1 MEAPPRKGGYPS
13 RQRRFGPAPL
23 ASFEDLPTDD
33 QDSSPEAPDTL
44 LPSSEVSTPQVE
56 GDFDSLATLT
66 PCGSLR
72 TANGSPCSPVA
83 PPAAGGPPALL
94 LEAPPPPE
102 ADSLLL
108 TPEGEPTRRKGSWTE
123 LFLRGR
129 SPQQRSTGTSPEPS
143 ATKGGFFSSLLKLG
157 GRKSPRSPSPH
168 SPSPVPAAPRL
179 SVTLHDDQPDGL
191 PDCQPNSKPHNEPDD
206 SQPDSRQPE
215 ISKAVDKAG
224 SNPRKQQDGSAC
236 NERPD
241 KSDVQPGSR
250 PVEQASSSSARKWQ
264 DSVAWNERL
273 DSVPSEPSAAR
284 PQDLEIG
291 GDPFDR
297 TCLLERA
304 CQSLAD
310 IPSASR
316 RGSRESPDGQLSSE
330 SELALDS
337 VLAKQSSQDEFETL
351 LAQDSVES
359 EDFLSSLS
367 SSSALAVPPPP
378 PPSRSPVPSRQQ
390 RLEVVT
396 IPIERPRS
404 TTPINIA
411 PLEAFLPVSP
421 EPCPPDKIRLF
432 LPGEQFTGRGP
443 RSPRRGSL
451 KSWLHFCEEGLQS
464 PRCRKR
470 STEDSSSSQ
479 TGGAAGGCCC
489 DCLLAPPPA
498 AGDAAPHPDCPC
510 DCHQR
515 SPGSSSLSSP
525 EHAS

>member
-1 MEAPPRKGGYPS
+1 MVVMAPLVRAVQVMAAPPKKGGYPS

-33 QDSSPEAPDTL
+33 QDSSPEARSPDTL
-44 LPSSEVSTPQVE
+44 VPSEVSTPQVE
-56 GDFDSLATLT
+56 GDVDSLVTLT
-66 PCGSLR
+66 PCGSVL
-72 TANGSPCSPVA
+72 TANGSPSSPVA
-83 PPAAGGPPALL
+83 PPL
-94 LEAPPPPE
+94 LEPPTPSG
-102 ADSLLL
+102 DSL
-108 TPEGEPTRRKGSWTE
+108 TPEEPTRRKGSWTE

-129 SPQQRSTGTSPEPS
+129 SPSRSSGTSPEP
-143 ATKGGFFSSLLKLG
+143 KGFFSSLLKLG

-168 SPSPVPAAPRL
+168 SPSPVPTAPRL
-179 SVTLHDDQPDGL
+179 SVTLHDEQPDGVPVSL
-191 PDCQPNSKPHNEPDD
+191 LNTQPESVPYN
-206 SQPDSRQPE
+206 QPDSLPHNLPDSLPHNQPDSLPCRKLENVPHNKQPE
-215 ISKAVDKAG
+215 SLPDSMPNKQPG
-224 SNPRKQQDGSAC
+224 SLPHNQPEGNPKKQQGGARKKQQDGV
-236 NERPD
+236 RD
-241 KSDVQPGSR
+241 
-250 PVEQASSSSARKWQ
+250 
-264 DSVAWNERL
+264 
-273 DSVPSEPSAAR
+273 EPCAR
-284 PQDLEIG
+284 PQDLDIS
-291 GDPFDR
+291 DPFDR
-297 TCLLERA
+297 SCLLERA

-316 RGSRESPDGQLSSE
+316 RGSRESPEQLSSE
-330 SELALDS
+330 SELALDA

-359 EDFLSSLS
+359 EEFLSVA
-367 SSSALAVPPPP
+367 SAVLAPP

-443 RSPRRGSL
+443 RSPRRSSL

-470 STEDSSSSQ
+470 SEDSQ
-479 TGGAAGGCCC
+479 AASCC
-489 DCLLAPPPA
+489 DCPGRETPQ
-498 AGDAAPHPDCPC
+498 PDCPC
-510 DCHQR
+510 DCHQQ

>member
-83 PPAAGGPPALL
+83 PPAPPPLL
-94 LEAPPPPE
+94 LEAPAAPAS
-102 ADSLLL
+102 ADSL
-108 TPEGEPTRRKGSWTE
+108 TPEEPTRRKGSWTE

-129 SPQQRSTGTSPEPS
+129 SPQRSTGTSPEPS
-143 ATKGGFFSSLLKLG
+143 TTTKGFFSSLLKLG

-191 PDCQPNSKPHNEPDD
+191 PDYQPNSKPHNEPDN
-206 SQPDSRQPE
+206 SQLDNRQPE
-215 ISKAVDKAG
+215 TSKPVEKTG
-224 SNPRKQQDGSAC
+224 SNPRKQQDGTSC

-241 KSDVQPGSR
+241 KPNPQPDNK
-250 PVEQASSSSARKWQ
+250 PVEKTSSNPRKWQ
-264 DSVAWNERL
+264 ESAAWNARL
-273 DSVPSEPSAAR
+273 DGVAHEPSAASR

-316 RGSRESPDGQLSSE
+316 RGSRESPDDQLSSE

-359 EDFLSSLS
+359 EEFLSSMS
-367 SSSALAVPPPP
+367 SSSALAVPSQPP

-470 STEDSSSSQ
+470 SEDSSSH
-479 TGGAAGGCCC
+479 TGGGVGAGCC
-489 DCLLAPPPA
+489 DCLATPA
-498 AGDAAPHPDCPC
+498 SGDATPHLPHPDCPC
-510 DCHQR
+510 DCHQQ

>member
-83 PPAAGGPPALL
+83 PPPLL
-94 LEAPPPPE
+94 LEAPPPPAS
-102 ADSLLL
+102 ADSL
-108 TPEGEPTRRKGSWTE
+108 TPEEPTRRKGSWTE

-129 SPQQRSTGTSPEPS
+129 SPQRSTGTSPEPTTT
-143 ATKGGFFSSLLKLG
+143 TKGFFSSLLKLG

-191 PDCQPNSKPHNEPDD
+191 PDYQPNSKPYNEPDNK
-206 SQPDSRQPE
+206 QPDNKQPVNRQPDA
-215 ISKAVDKAG
+215 SKPVEKTG
-224 SNPRKQQDGSAC
+224 SNPRKQQDGSAW

-241 KSDVQPGSR
+241 KLDTQPDSK
-250 PVEQASSSSARKWQ
+250 PVEQTSSNPGRKWQ
-264 DSVAWNERL
+264 DSAAWNERL
-273 DSVPSEPSAAR
+273 DAVPNEPSAAR

-316 RGSRESPDGQLSSE
+316 RGSRESPDDQLSSE

-359 EDFLSSLS
+359 EDFLSSIS
-367 SSSALAVPPPP
+367 SSSALTVPSQPP

-432 LPGEQFTGRGP
+432 LPGEQFTGRGQ

-470 STEDSSSSQ
+470 SEDSSSQ
-479 TGGAAGGCCC
+479 TGGGTGSAGCC
-489 DCLLAPPPA
+489 DCLPPA
-498 AGDAAPHPDCPC
+498 ATGGAGEPPHPHPDCPC
-510 DCHQR
+510 DCHQQ

>member
-1 MEAPPRKGGYPS
+1 MAAPPKKGGYPS

-33 QDSSPEAPDTL
+33 QDSSPEPRSPDTL
-44 LPSSEVSTPQVE
+44 IPSEVSTPQVE
-56 GDFDSLATLT
+56 GDVDSLVTLT
-66 PCGSLR
+66 PCGSSVL

-83 PPAAGGPPALL
+83 PPL
-94 LEAPPPPE
+94 LEAPAPPSTE
-102 ADSLLL
+102 SL
-108 TPEGEPTRRKGSWTE
+108 TPEEPQRRKGSWTE

-129 SPQQRSTGTSPEPS
+129 SPQRSSSGTSPEPT
-143 ATKGGFFSSLLKLG
+143 TKGFFSSLLKLG

-168 SPSPVPAAPRL
+168 SPSPVPTAPRL
-179 SVTLHDDQPDGL
+179 SVTLHDDQDGVPVDSLPNKVPESLPDSSMPNVTNKVAEKKPDKQLDRQPDGS
-191 PDCQPNSKPHNEPDD
+191 PSKKPEGNSKKRQSRTGGKKPDGAPDEP
-206 SQPDSRQPE
+206 
-215 ISKAVDKAG
+215 
-224 SNPRKQQDGSAC
+224 C
-236 NERPD
+236 
-241 KSDVQPGSR
+241 
-250 PVEQASSSSARKWQ
+250 
-264 DSVAWNERL
+264 
-273 DSVPSEPSAAR
+273 AR
-284 PQDLEIG
+284 PQDLEIN
-291 GDPFDR
+291 DPFDR
-297 TCLLERA
+297 TCLLERV

-316 RGSRESPDGQLSSE
+316 RGSRESPEQLSSE
-330 SELALDS
+330 SELTLDA

-359 EDFLSSLS
+359 EEFLSVA
-367 SSSALAVPPPP
+367 SAVAPP
-378 PPSRSPVPSRQQ
+378 PPSRSPVPTRQQ

-411 PLEAFLPVSP
+411 PIEAFLPVVSP

-443 RSPRRGSL
+443 RSPRRSSL

-464 PRCRKR
+464 PRSRKR
-470 STEDSSSSQ
+470 SEDSQ
-479 TGGAAGGCCC
+479 AAGCC
-489 DCLLAPPPA
+489 DCPSPEA
-498 AGDAAPHPDCPC
+498 AHSDCTC
-510 DCHQR
+510 DCHHH

>member
-1 MEAPPRKGGYPS
+1 M
-13 RQRRFGPAPL
+13 
-23 ASFEDLPTDD
+23 
-33 QDSSPEAPDTL
+33 
-44 LPSSEVSTPQVE
+44 
-56 GDFDSLATLT
+56 
-66 PCGSLR
+66 
-72 TANGSPCSPVA
+72 
-83 PPAAGGPPALL
+83 
-94 LEAPPPPE
+94 
-102 ADSLLL
+102 
-108 TPEGEPTRRKGSWTE
+108 
-123 LFLRGR
+123 
-129 SPQQRSTGTSPEPS
+129 
-143 ATKGGFFSSLLKLG
+143 
-157 GRKSPRSPSPH
+157 
-168 SPSPVPAAPRL
+168 PAAPRL

-191 PDCQPNSKPHNEPDD
+191 PDHQPNSKPHDEPNN
-206 SQPDSRQPE
+206 SQPE
-215 ISKAVDKAG
+215 ISKAVGKAS
-224 SNPRKQQDGSAC
+224 SNPKKQQDGRAC
-236 NERPD
+236 NEWPG
-241 KSDVQPGSR
+241 KPDVQPDGS
-250 PVEQASSSSARKWQ
+250 PRKWP
-264 DSVAWNERL
+264 DGGAWN
-273 DSVPSEPSAAR
+273 EPSAAR

-291 GDPFDR
+291 GGEPFER
-297 TCLLERA
+297 PCLLERA

-367 SSSALAVPPPP
+367 SSSAALAVPPP

-470 STEDSSSSQ
+470 STEDGGQ
-479 TGGAAGGCCC
+479 AGAAAAGGGCCC
-489 DCLLAPPPA
+489 DCLLVPPA
-498 AGDAAPHPDCPC
+498 AAAPHPDCPC

-525 EHAS
+525 EHAAS

>member
-1 MEAPPRKGGYPS
+1 MAAPPKKGGYPS

-33 QDSSPEAPDTL
+33 QDSSPEARSPDTL
-44 LPSSEVSTPQVE
+44 VPSEVSTPQVE
-56 GDFDSLATLT
+56 GDVDSLATLT
-66 PCGSLR
+66 PCGSVP

-83 PPAAGGPPALL
+83 PPL
-94 LEAPPPPE
+94 LEVPPPPST
-102 ADSLLL
+102 DSL
-108 TPEGEPTRRKGSWTE
+108 TPEEPQRRKGSWTE

-129 SPQQRSTGTSPEPS
+129 SPQRSSGGTSPEP
-143 ATKGGFFSSLLKLG
+143 TKGFFSSLLKLG

-168 SPSPVPAAPRL
+168 SPSPVPTAPRL
-179 SVTLHDDQPDGL
+179 SVTLHDEQPDGVLDSL
-191 PDCQPNSKPHNEPDD
+191 PNNPPQSVPNSMPNVVPDKAPEKRPDKQLDKQPNSLPDK
-206 SQPDSRQPE
+206 QPE
-215 ISKAVDKAG
+215 G
-224 SNPRKQQDGSAC
+224 NPK
-236 NERPD
+236 
-241 KSDVQPGSR
+241 
-250 PVEQASSSSARKWQ
+250 KWQ
-264 DSVAWNERL
+264 DRTSSSKKPAG
-273 DSVPSEPSAAR
+273 VPGEPRAR
-284 PQDLEIG
+284 PQDLEIN
-291 GDPFDR
+291 DPFDR
-297 TCLLERA
+297 ACLLERV

-316 RGSRESPDGQLSSE
+316 RGSRESPEQLSSE
-330 SELALDS
+330 SELTLDA

-359 EDFLSSLS
+359 EEFLSVA
-367 SSSALAVPPPP
+367 SAVAPP
-378 PPSRSPVPSRQQ
+378 PPSRSPVPTRQQ

-411 PLEAFLPVSP
+411 PIEAFLPAVSP

-443 RSPRRGSL
+443 RSPRRSSL

-464 PRCRKR
+464 PRSRKR
-470 STEDSSSSQ
+470 SEDSQ
-479 TGGAAGGCCC
+479 AAGCC
-489 DCLLAPPPA
+489 DCPGPEA
-498 AGDAAPHPDCPC
+498 AHSDCAC
-510 DCHQR
+510 DCHHQ

>member
-1 MEAPPRKGGYPS
+1 MEAPPSRKGGYPS

-83 PPAAGGPPALL
+83 AAGGPALL
-94 LEAPPPPE
+94 LEAAPPE
-102 ADSLLL
+102 ADSLL
-108 TPEGEPTRRKGSWTE
+108 TPGEEPARRKGSWTE

-129 SPQQRSTGTSPEPS
+129 SPQRSTGSSPEPS
-143 ATKGGFFSSLLKLG
+143 ATRGFFSSLLKLG

-191 PDCQPNSKPHNEPDD
+191 PDYQPNSKPHSEPDN
-206 SQPDSRQPE
+206 SQLDNRQPE
-215 ISKAVDKAG
+215 ISKAVDKAA

-236 NERPD
+236 NERPV
-241 KSDVQPGSR
+241 KSDMQPDSK
-250 PVEQASSSSARKWQ
+250 PVEQTSGNPRKWQ

-273 DSVPSEPSAAR
+273 DSEPSAAR

-316 RGSRESPDGQLSSE
+316 RGSRESPDDQLSSE

-337 VLAKQSSQDEFETL
+337 ALAKQSSQDEFETL

-367 SSSALAVPPPP
+367 SSSALALPPPA

-470 STEDSSSSQ
+470 SEDGSSSQ
-479 TGGAAGGCCC
+479 TGGATGGCCC
-489 DCLLAPPPA
+489 DCLPA
-498 AGDAAPHPDCPC
+498 AGDAAPHPPHPDCPC

>member
-1 MEAPPRKGGYPS
+1 MESNVRCEAGFAPSSAVSGCTFAIGSDAGNSRNDAVMAAPPKKGGYPS

-33 QDSSPEAPDTL
+33 QDSSPEARSPDTL
-44 LPSSEVSTPQVE
+44 VPSEVSTPQVE
-56 GDFDSLATLT
+56 GDVDSLATLT
-66 PCGSLR
+66 PCGSVP

-83 PPAAGGPPALL
+83 PPL
-94 LEAPPPPE
+94 LEVPPPPST
-102 ADSLLL
+102 DSL
-108 TPEGEPTRRKGSWTE
+108 TPEEPQRRKGSWTE

-129 SPQQRSTGTSPEPS
+129 SPQRSSGGTSPEP
-143 ATKGGFFSSLLKLG
+143 TKGFFSSLLKLG

-168 SPSPVPAAPRL
+168 SPSPVPTAPRL
-179 SVTLHDDQPDGL
+179 SVTLHDEQPDGVLDSL
-191 PDCQPNSKPHNEPDD
+191 PNNPPQSVPNSMPNVVPDKAPEKRPDKQLDKQPNSLPDK
-206 SQPDSRQPE
+206 QPE
-215 ISKAVDKAG
+215 GNPKKRQDRTSSKKPAG
-224 SNPRKQQDGSAC
+224 VPGEPR
-236 NERPD
+236 
-241 KSDVQPGSR
+241 
-250 PVEQASSSSARKWQ
+250 
-264 DSVAWNERL
+264 
-273 DSVPSEPSAAR
+273 AR
-284 PQDLEIG
+284 PQDLEIN
-291 GDPFDR
+291 DPFDR
-297 TCLLERA
+297 ACLLERV

-316 RGSRESPDGQLSSE
+316 RGSRESPEQLSSE
-330 SELALDS
+330 SELTLDA

-359 EDFLSSLS
+359 EEFLSVA
-367 SSSALAVPPPP
+367 SAMAPP
-378 PPSRSPVPSRQQ
+378 PPSRSPVPTRQQ

-411 PLEAFLPVSP
+411 PIEAFLPAVSP

-443 RSPRRGSL
+443 RSPRRSSL

-464 PRCRKR
+464 PRSRKR
-470 STEDSSSSQ
+470 SEDSQ
-479 TGGAAGGCCC
+479 AAGCC
-489 DCLLAPPPA
+489 DCPGPEA
-498 AGDAAPHPDCPC
+498 AHSDCAC
-510 DCHQR
+510 DCHHQ